1 MPLDVL
7 RRLLTPLREPI
18 VTSRYPD
25 APPVLQPA
33 TRGLPEVDPARCER
47 AGACVTACPTGA
59 IALDDAGWAV
69 DAGRC
74 VFCSACALA
83 CPHDAIQLGSRVE
96 LAGRDRAD
104 LVIVTRLEARP

>member
-25 APPVLQPA
+25 SPPLLQPA
-33 TRGLPEVDPARCER
+33 TRGLPEVDTARCER
-47 AGACVTACPTGA
+47 AGACVAACPTGA
-59 IALDDAGWAV
+59 IGLQEAGWEL

-83 CPHDAIQLGSRVE
+83 CPHDAIRLGARVE
-96 LAGRDRAD
+96 LAGRARSD
-104 LVIVTRLEARP
+104 LVVVTPLEPGR